1 MPSHDDPSLDSV
13 AAMTDLDR
21 TALRTSINELYRKD
35 LEALGNQTFEML
47 DEARQWDV
55 APVLSRGGVVTFAH
69 VNVADCGLH
78 VAAAVNGA
86 LDTGADTVLAI
97 SVLHAFT
104 VEMELARRDV
114 SSQGG
119 SPSSHPTW
127 GIQGPGLVF
136 RNEWEGDH
144 AMRALRHFWETE
156 TTRRGVTGRRLIERY
171 PFLAG
176 GSPGDLPNLD
186 ETSAIAENTVILATG
201 DQVHHG
207 IAYGTPS
214 EEALQMEPDGLIKA
228 RDDMK
233 TGTALLEESDHAGY
247 DAHCVE
253 VKSDDRDAAQ
263 LYSYL
268 RGPLR
273 GSLLDIGASDATELY
288 EAPAPSW
295 AAGGFIAFERVV
307 GGE

>member
-1 MPSHDDPSLDSV
+1 
-13 AAMTDLDR
+13 MTDLDR
-21 TALRTSINELYRKD
+21 TALRTSINDLYRRE
-35 LEALGNQTFEML
+35 LAALGDRTFEML
-47 DEARQWDV
+47 DDARRWDV
-55 APVLSRGGVVTFAH
+55 APVLAAGGVVTFAH
-69 VNVADCGLH
+69 VNVADCGHH

-86 LDTGADTVLAI
+86 LDTGADTVLAV

-119 SPSSHPTW
+119 DPASHSTW
-127 GIQGPGLVF
+127 GIQGPGLDF
-136 RNEWEGDH
+136 RREWEGDH
-144 AMRALRHFWETE
+144 ALRALRHFWDAE
-156 TTRRGVTGRRLIERY
+156 TRRRGLSDRRLIERY

-176 GSPGDLPNLD
+176 GAPGDLPNFED
-186 ETSAIAENTVILATG
+186 TAAIAENAVILATG

-207 IAYGTPS
+207 IAYGTAP
-214 EEALQMEPDGLIKA
+214 EGALAMEPQGLIKA

-233 TGTALLEESDHAGY
+233 AGIALIEGGDYPGY
-247 DAHCVE
+247 DRHCVE

-268 RGPLR
+268 RGPLE
-273 GSLLDIGASDATELY
+273 GTLLDIGASDATELY
-288 EAPAPSW
+288 DAPAPSW
-295 AAGGFIAFERVV
+295 AAGGFIAFEPVV